1 MESFSNIILY
11 SHTGPF
17 RIKNKK
23 SGDCIAV
30 QDPKPG
36 HSLVMGSCDESRSAW
51 TYTLTGQ
58 LMVSDR
64 SFISLGL
71 LR

>member
-1 MESFSNIILY
+1 M
-11 SHTGPF
+11 
-17 RIKNKK
+17 KNKK